1 MTAKEQAEDLIFKF
15 KSSESQDG
23 YNDVRDFHSATR
35 CSLIAVDQILEI
47 IDSNYDFIYWKEVKL
62 ELEKYDT

>member
-1 MTAKEQAEDLIFKF
+1 MTAKEQAENLILKF

-47 IDSNYDFIYWKEVKL
+47 IDSNYDFIYWTEVKQ